1 MHVSAAG
8 MRPVTIEPAEGA
20 KAAVAPQSTQCAAAT
35 AMATPAAQALLAPG
49 QGQRVDVQA

>member
-8 MRPVTIEPAEGA
+8 MSRAPIDPAEAA
-20 KAAVAPQSTQCAAAT
+20 KAAVVPQATHCAAAT
-35 AMATPAAQALLAPG
+35 AMAAPAAQALLAPG